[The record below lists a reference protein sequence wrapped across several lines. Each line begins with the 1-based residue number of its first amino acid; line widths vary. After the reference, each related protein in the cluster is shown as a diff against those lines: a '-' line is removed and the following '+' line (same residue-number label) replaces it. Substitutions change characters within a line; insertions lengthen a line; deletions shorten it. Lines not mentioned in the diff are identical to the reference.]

1 MKFYSYAKLTR
12 INKPVGIWLL
22 FLPCL
27 FGVAL
32 ALKNVPQIDFFN
44 LLYFLFLFAI
54 GSIFMRSAGCII
66 NDLFD
71 VKFDKLV
78 KRTKERVIAN
88 DEISKKEAL
97 FVLLLLLLISLVIL
111 LQFNLKTILS
121 GFLILILVILYPLM
135 KRISYYPQ
143 FFLGITFNFG
153 IIMANFAFLNH
164 INLEVIILYLSAI
177 TWTVIYDTIYG
188 FQDIEDDLKIGVKS
202 FSIKIQ
208 NNPQKFLFYLTFA
221 MFIMLVFFGFLAE
234 LGAEFFI
241 IILIADIYLNN
252 IIKKCDFNN
261 PLACLKTFKA
271 NIWIGFLILL
281 AIILG

>member
-1 MKFYSYAKLTR
+1 MKFYSYTKLTR
-12 INKPVGIWLL
+12 INKPAGIWLL

-27 FGVAL
+27 FGIAF
-32 ALKNVPQIDFFN
+32 ALKNVSQIDFFN
-44 LLYFLFLFAI
+44 LLHFLFLFAM
-54 GSIFMRSAGCII
+54 GSILMRSAGCVI

-78 KRTKERVIAN
+78 KRTKERAIAN

-97 FVLLLLLLISLVIL
+97 VFLSFLLLASLIIL

-121 GFLILILVILYPLM
+121 GFLILILVIFYPLM

-153 IIMANFAFLNH
+153 VIMANFAFVNYV
-164 INLEVIILYLSAI
+164 NLEVVILYIATVI
-177 TWTVIYDTIYG
+177 WTIIYDTIYG

-208 NNPQKFLFYLTFA
+208 NNPCKFLNYLTLA
-221 MFIMLVFFGFLAE
+221 MFLTLVFFGFLAK
-234 LGAEFFI
+234 LRAEFFI
-241 IILIADIYLNN
+241 IIFIADIYLNN

-261 PLACLKTFKA
+261 SLSCLSAFKS
-271 NIWIGFLILL
+271 NIKVGFLILL